1 MYRPGEIQYKYNTNE
16 ESYDKIGHVES
27 DPYAK
32 EHTPPMDMRLFPAP
46 LKGTVAAPASKS
58 EAHRRMICAGLTKGA
73 TTLSGFMDSAD
84 MAATARCLKALG
96 AKIEQADDALTITGN
111 VKRINKLPV
120 LDCGES
126 GSTLRFFVPIALAMA
141 GGGVF
146 RMHGRLGQR
155 PMDVYRD
162 LFVPRGVRWR
172 MGVGCDGAAELTVK
186 GALEAGHYVM
196 PGNVSSQFVSGLLF
210 ALPMLAEDST
220 LTVEPP
226 VESADYIRMTV
237 EALQQSGIRLE
248 EIAPFS
254 WRIAGNQSYQAKDG
268 GLSGDYSQAA
278 VLLCAGA
285 LGHQVKV
292 TGLAQ
297 ETTQGDRAVLAHL
310 AALGAQVQED
320 ASGVT
325 VTTEALH
332 GATLDMANCPDI
344 APILALVCQMAEGE
358 SRLTGCGRLRL
369 KECDRLAATV
379 ESLNLLGGNARAEED
394 TIVIQGVKALKG
406 GVTLPD
412 YNDHRMVMLGMIA
425 ASIAQEPVAVKGV
438 EALNKSW
445 PEFVNVYQNL
455 GGKAE

>member
-1 MYRPGEIQYKYNTNE
+1 
-16 ESYDKIGHVES
+16 
-27 DPYAK
+27 
-32 EHTPPMDMRLFPAP
+32 MDMTFFPAP
-46 LKGTVAAPASKS
+46 LRGTVAAPASKS
-58 EAHRRMICAGLTKGA
+58 EAHRRMICAGLTRST

-96 AKIEQADDALTITGN
+96 AKVEQSPEALTVTGYA
-111 VKRINKLPV
+111 KKPCKLPV

-186 GALEAGHYVM
+186 GELEAGHYVM

-210 ALPMLAEDST
+210 ALPLLEEGST

-226 VESADYIRMTV
+226 VESAGYIRMTV
-237 EALQQSGIRLE
+237 EALTRSGVVME

-254 WRIAGNQSYQAKDG
+254 WRIAGQQQYQARNG
-268 GLSGDYSQAA
+268 QLSGDYSQAA

-285 LGHQVKV
+285 LGHQVTV
-292 TGLAQ
+292 TGLAR
-297 ETTQGDRAVLAHL
+297 ETTQGDRAVLEHL
-310 AALGAQVQED
+310 AALGAQVREE
-320 ASGVT
+320 AAGIT
-325 VTTEALH
+325 VTADKLT
-332 GATLDMANCPDI
+332 GAVLDMADCPDI
-344 APILALVCQMAEGE
+344 APILALTCQLAEGE

-379 ESLNLLGGNARAEED
+379 EVLNLLGGNARAEGD
-394 TIVIQGVKALKG
+394 AIVIQGVKELKG

-412 YNDHRMVMLGMIA
+412 YNDHRMVMLGAAA
-425 ASIAQEPVAVKGV
+425 ASIAKEPVTVAGV

-445 PEFVNVYQNL
+445 PEFVSVYKDL